1 MEPEFSKVMVY
12 PTVILLGFG
21 FSSMLVNSLSFA
33 TELIGENKVS
43 QLSIEHRVHISCQ
56 GNRLAFVEVLQDAAQ
71 MHVIKMK
78 SYFDERHVVS
88 R

>member
-43 QLSIEHRVHISCQ
+43 QLCIEHRVHISSQCNQ
-56 GNRLAFVEVLQDAAQ
+56 VAFVEVLQDVAQ
-71 MHVIKMK
+71 MHANKL
-78 SYFDERHVVS
+78 
-88 R
+88 